1 MARLLA
7 MNASASQAGK
17 ECTAALI
24 AFSKDFLVGKVFD
37 RTPEMFILRFMG
49 KEYTAMLGVNTG
61 QGCVA
66 AVLPQVFLDLLRLQ
80 EKIEDRWP
88 TFAET
93 DHFAVHVLD
102 AGGLEACQR
111 FAWGDPMLKAGE
123 FEEGLGGA
131 PLIGGWVSRFECRT
145 ERRIAAEDHLL
156 IIGRVERFESRE
168 GEALVFY
175 RGAYG
180 PVGGG

>member
-1 MARLLA
+1 MDRPLTPPIATRPLRHALGGFA
-7 MNASASQAGK
+7 TGVSIVTASGPSGPMGI
-17 ECTAALI
+17 TVNSFTSVSLNPP
-24 AFSKDFLVGKVFD
+24 
-37 RTPEMFILRFMG
+37 TILWS
-49 KEYTAMLGVNTG
+49 LGRG
-61 QGCVA
+61 S
-66 AVLPQVFLDLLRLQ
+66 
-80 EKIEDRWP
+80 DRWT
-88 TFAET
+88 TFAQA

-111 FAWGDPMLKAGE
+111 FAWGDSLLRAGE
-123 FEEGLGGA
+123 FEDGLGGA
-131 PLIGGWVSRFECRT
+131 PLIGGWVSRFECRA

-180 PVGGG
+180 PVGRG

>member
-1 MARLLA
+1 MGITVNSFTSVSL
-7 MNASASQAGK
+7 NPP
-17 ECTAALI
+17 T
-24 AFSKDFLVGKVFD
+24 
-37 RTPEMFILRFMG
+37 ILWS
-49 KEYTAMLGVNTG
+49 LGRG
-61 QGCVA
+61 S
-66 AVLPQVFLDLLRLQ
+66 
-80 EKIEDRWP
+80 DRWP
-88 TFAET
+88 TFSEAE
-93 DHFAVHVLD
+93 HFAVHVLD